1 MRATCPKC
9 GTRRI
14 RTSKKIGFKEKFT
27 SLFGFFHMRCKICK
41 TRFGTSMWEGQT
53 WKYARCPKCLRFELS
68 TWSEQYYNPPT
79 LIVFLLRM
87 GATPY
92 RCDTCRCNFAS
103 FRACKERLP
112 ARGTPNERATPVT
125 ATDSDLSTANVHQD

>member
-1 MRATCPKC
+1 M
-9 GTRRI
+9 
-14 RTSKKIGFKEKFT
+14 
-27 SLFGFFHMRCKICK
+27 CK

-79 LIVFLLRM
+79 STVFLLRM

-92 RCDTCRCNFAS
+92 RCDACRCNFAS
-103 FRACKERLP
+103 FRACKELVTSRKSSSTTTTGTNP
-112 ARGTPNERATPVT
+112 AKTAET
-125 ATDSDLSTANVHQD
+125 ATLPPPEVQHK

>member
-1 MRATCPKC
+1 M
-9 GTRRI
+9 
-14 RTSKKIGFKEKFT
+14 
-27 SLFGFFHMRCKICK
+27 CK

-79 LIVFLLRM
+79 STVFLLRM

-92 RCDTCRCNFAS
+92 RCDACRCNFAS
-103 FRACKERLP
+103 FRACKERVPSRKPRELSVTTETTAP
-112 ARGTPNERATPVT
+112 TATATPNLAPSE
-125 ATDSDLSTANVHQD
+125 VHHK

>member
-1 MRATCPKC
+1 M
-9 GTRRI
+9 
-14 RTSKKIGFKEKFT
+14 
-27 SLFGFFHMRCKICK
+27 CK

-79 LIVFLLRM
+79 WTVFLLRM

-103 FRACKERLP
+103 FRACKERAP
-112 ARGTPNERATPVT
+112 VRKVNTEATAPVSDT
-125 ATDSDLSTANVHQD
+125 GSMVATGKLDQD